1 MRLLVNTLSIGSMSG
16 EHVVYGFLRPLIAK
30 LADNDSLVIVHCDG
44 QPPPGEISDSE
55 QVITHAIS
63 DRFRHWA
70 LRAGWE
76 ALRLPGLIRK
86 FNANRV
92 LNVSGAITPFLKT
105 PQVSLAM
112 NPWCYITEARSGLV
126 QEFKALMQRR
136 GHRYAFRN
144 AEQMVYISVH
154 LRDLYRN
161 ANQDS
166 LDREAPSTIAYVGL
180 DDQLFASAEETKSL
194 ERKPYSI
201 LCVSALAPWKGAE
214 TLVEAVNLLRLRDIP
229 AVLDLV
235 GPWPDQAY
243 REKIE
248 ALIAL
253 RGLSDAIRIHGKVPV
268 EELYRHNATH
278 QVYCLMS
285 SSESFGIPAAEAMAF
300 GTPIV
305 SADCCA
311 IAEICDRAG
320 LFGPVNDP
328 VWTAQALES
337 LLTDEIAWGQLS
349 DSARDKAS
357 RLTWSQCVEPLFEVL
372 GLGRAA

>member
-1 MRLLVNTLSIGSMSG
+1 MSG
-16 EHVVYGFLRPLIAK
+16 EHVVYGFLRPLIAN
-30 LADNDSLVIVHCDG
+30 LADSDCLVIVHCDG
-44 QPPPGEISDSE
+44 QPPPPDIADSE
-55 QVITHAIS
+55 QVMTYAIS

-76 ALRLPGLIRK
+76 TLRLPGLIRK
-86 FNANRV
+86 SNADRV
-92 LNVSGAITPFLKT
+92 LNVSGAITPFMKT

-126 QEFKALMQRR
+126 QGFKAFMQRR

-144 AEQMVYISVH
+144 AEHMIYISAH
-154 LRDLYRN
+154 LRDLYRQ

-166 LDREAPSTIAYVGL
+166 LDREATSAIAYVGL
-180 DDQLFASAEETKSL
+180 DEKLFAAAEEMKSL
-194 ERKPYSI
+194 EREPYSI

-214 TLVEAVNLLRLRDIP
+214 TLVEAINLLRQRDIP

-235 GPWPDQAY
+235 GPWPDPAY
-243 REKIE
+243 REKVE
-248 ALIAL
+248 ALIA
-253 RGLSDAIRIHGKVPV
+253 RHGLTNAIRIHGKVPV

-300 GTPIV
+300 STPIV

-311 IAEICDRAG
+311 IAEICNRAG

-328 VWTAQALES
+328 DWAAQALES

-349 DSARDKAS
+349 ESARGKAS
-357 RLTWSQCVEPLFEVL
+357 RLTWNQCVEPLFKVL
-372 GLGRAA
+372 GLGRVA